1 MGEWN
6 ENKKKIDDKKNL
18 TKKRKNRATRK
29 FYFNQIY
36 IQICADVVDTII
48 KLFTILPTLNER
60 NFTEILVYQRIQSHF
75 SAMTAFIF

>member
-1 MGEWN
+1 VN
-6 ENKKKIDDKKNL
+6 EMKTKKKLMIKKISQ
-18 TKKRKNRATRK
+18 KRERTELREK